1 MEASFYLLNIQKS
14 IEICIKLAQYNII
27 EKLLLKLFEEIII
40 LLMITAH
47 LAE

>member
-27 EKLLLKLFEEIII
+27 EKLLLKLFEELLI
-40 LLMITAH
+40 LLMISSR
-47 LAE
+47 LA